1 MIYKKFKDIEI
12 SALGMG
18 AMRLPVIGGRDA
30 RLTKKRRRKWCLCH
44 EMA

>member
-18 AMRLPVIGGRDA
+18 ADA
-30 RLTKKRRRKWCLCH
+30 SAGNRRQRRGD
-44 EMA
+44 